1 MNKYIQSYYIKLGAI
16 QKIIDV
22 TFILESIRINEHR
35 LLLSSKDKSNVSTLG
50 QLENNNLITPI
61 DRYSFSFNAIIDG
74 LLYGTKID
82 IMIYDLKWVI
92 SKGNYMNH

>member
-1 MNKYIQSYYIKLGAI
+1 MNKYTQSYYIKLGAI
-16 QKIIDV
+16 QKSLDV

-82 IMIYDLKWVI
+82 IMIYDLKWVV
-92 SKGNYMNH
+92 SKGNYMIH